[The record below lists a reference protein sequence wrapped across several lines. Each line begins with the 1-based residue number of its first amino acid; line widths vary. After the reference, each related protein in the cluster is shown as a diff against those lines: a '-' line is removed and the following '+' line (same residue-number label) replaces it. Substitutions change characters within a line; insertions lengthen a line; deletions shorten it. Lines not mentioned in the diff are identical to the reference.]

1 MTFTLMAAAMIGIE
15 ANPGKLFAM
24 GGGSTTP
31 EVTRAFID
39 HVGSGSKILV
49 LGQAREDVVNAR
61 SSVEWLIENGAR
73 NVTLIDPPE
82 YNAAARADLRRWLR
96 QAKGVWIPGGDQ
108 ELFIGRWG
116 PEFLRETLGPWV
128 AQGGS
133 VFGTSAGAMVM
144 SDPMI
149 YGPGATRDEVQIGRG
164 IGLTTYLI
172 DTHFRERNREKR
184 LRDGSHQTGNRRLLG
199 LDAGEWVIIQSDK
212 IVFRQGNPLVEEP
225 R

>member
-1 MTFTLMAAAMIGIE
+1 MFLSLMAAAALVE
-15 ANPGKLFAM
+15 ESAPGKLFAM

-31 EVTRAFID
+31 EVTRAFIQ
-39 HVGSGSKILV
+39 HVGPRSKILV

-61 SSVEWLIENGAR
+61 SSVEWLVENGAR

-82 YNAAARADLRRWLR
+82 YNAAARDELRRWLR
-96 QAKGVWIPGGDQ
+96 QARGVWIPGGDQ
-108 ELFIGRWG
+108 ELFIGRW
-116 PEFLRETLGPWV
+116 EAAFLRETLGTWV
-128 AQGGS
+128 ARGGS

-164 IGLTTYLI
+164 IGLTSYLI

-184 LRDGSHQTGNRRLLG
+184 LRNGSNQTGNRRLLG
-199 LDAGEWVIIQSDK
+199 LDAGEWVIIQADK

-225 R
+225 N